1 MAAKRGRP
9 RMGGYRPGSG
19 RKPILKDAKTL
30 TVTLEGKDY
39 QGVAREADRRGVSL
53 GTIVRDAVKA
63 HLARRRR

>member
-19 RKPILKDAKTL
+19 RKPVLKNGKTL

-39 QGVAREADRRGVSL
+39 RGVAREADRRGVSL